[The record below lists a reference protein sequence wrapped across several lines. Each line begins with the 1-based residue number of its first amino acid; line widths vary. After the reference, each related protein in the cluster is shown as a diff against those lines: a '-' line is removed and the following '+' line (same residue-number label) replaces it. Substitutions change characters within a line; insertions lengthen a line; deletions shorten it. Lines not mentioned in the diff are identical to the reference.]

1 MYAVVLKVFS
11 LSPATVSAVRILALA
26 VAVSVWAGAAAS
38 EAAAGTFAPAIPSGQ
53 ALTQLAAA
61 DDALVA
67 LTNDPLAARLVRARG
82 GRLVSSQLRIWS
94 LSGAAAARLVPQLEG
109 GGSLRYAEPSRRR
122 DSLVRFTDPL
132 STPDLSYHLRTIGAD
147 RAEPPGPG
155 FPITILD
162 SGIDLGHPDFAAR
175 PNTVLLNTQFVS
187 GPDGDDYHG
196 TEVASIAA
204 AAVNGVGG
212 EGVYPQARIRIYDVR
227 DELDDDSVIAGIE
240 AAIAAGPSVINLS
253 LGGPG
258 NSRSLYEATL
268 RALATGSLVV
278 ASSGNERDLG
288 NPTIYPA
295 AYPHVLTVGASDRA
309 SRPTDFSSSGPA
321 VDLTAP
327 GEELPFQDPLDPANH
342 YLVAGTSFSAPM
354 VAAAAAW
361 IRTVRGAM
369 SVGQLADL
377 LRFSARDLAQPGY
390 DERTGYGVLDIP
402 AALAAPLP
410 PRDPQEPNDDI
421 SQLVVGGVFA
431 TAKPFVSARFAA
443 ALDVIEDPRDVYRVS
458 LPRGRTLTAR
468 VATDDDVRV
477 ALFGPTATSAVGAR
491 GRLATTDRAGSQP
504 ETVRYANRTG
514 RSLVLFLAVAPGRS
528 LTIANPSYRV
538 ELTVAPVPR

>member
-1 MYAVVLKVFS
+1 M
-11 LSPATVSAVRILALA
+11 SPATVSAVKVLALA
-26 VAVSVWAGAAAS
+26 AAFSVWLGAAISEAEAAGFAPAVPTGLALSQLAAS
-38 EAAAGTFAPAIPSGQ
+38 E
-53 ALTQLAAA
+53 
-61 DDALVA
+61 DALVA
-67 LTNDPLAARLVRARG
+67 LKDDAHAAQLVRARG
-82 GRLVSSQLRIWS
+82 GRLVSRELRIWS
-94 LSGAAAARLVPQLEG
+94 LSGRAAARLVPELERRG
-109 GGSLRYAEPSRRR
+109 VLRYAEPSRRR
-122 DSLVRFTDPL
+122 DSFVRFTDPL

-147 RAEPPGPG
+147 RVEPPGPG

-162 SGIDLGHPDFAAR
+162 SGIDLGHPDFVSR
-175 PNTVLLNTQFVS
+175 PNTVLLNPQFVS

-196 TEVASIAA
+196 TEVASMAA

-278 ASSGNERDLG
+278 ASSGNERDSG

-309 SRPTDFSSSGPA
+309 SQPAEFSSSGPA

-327 GEELPFQDPLDPANH
+327 GEELPFQDPLDPTNH

-369 SVGQLADL
+369 SVSQLSDL

-410 PRDPQEPNDDI
+410 ARDPQEPNDDI
-421 SQLVVGGVFA
+421 SHVVAGGVFTA
-431 TAKPFVSARFAA
+431 AKPLVSARFTAG
-443 ALDVIEDPRDVYRVS
+443 LDEIEDPRDVYRVS
-458 LPRGRTLTAR
+458 LARNRTLTVR
-468 VATDDDVRV
+468 VSSDDDVRV
-477 ALFGPTATSAVGAR
+477 ALFGSAVRTVVGTR
-491 GRLATTDRAGSQP
+491 GRLATTDRQGRLP
-504 ETVRYANRTG
+504 ETVTYANKTG
-514 RSLVLFLAVAPGRS
+514 RSLVVFLTVAPGRAR
-528 LTIANPSYRV
+528 TIANPSYRV
-538 ELTVAPVPR
+538 ELSSAPVRR

>member
-1 MYAVVLKVFS
+1 M
-11 LSPATVSAVRILALA
+11 
-26 VAVSVWAGAAAS
+26 
-38 EAAAGTFAPAIPSGQ
+38 
-53 ALTQLAAA
+53 
-61 DDALVA
+61 
-67 LTNDPLAARLVRARG
+67 RARG
-82 GRLVSSQLRIWS
+82 GRLVSRELRIWS
-94 LSGAAAARLVPQLEG
+94 LSGRAAARLVPELERRG
-109 GGSLRYAEPSRRR
+109 VLRYAEPSRRR
-122 DSLVRFTDPL
+122 DSFVRFTDPL
-132 STPDLSYHLRTIGAD
+132 STTDLSYHLRTIGAD
-147 RAEPPGPG
+147 RVEPPGPG

-162 SGIDLGHPDFAAR
+162 SGIDLGHPDFVSR
-175 PNTVLLNTQFVS
+175 PNTVLLNPQFVS

-196 TEVASIAA
+196 TEVASMAA

-278 ASSGNERDLG
+278 ASSGNERDSG

-309 SRPTDFSSSGPA
+309 SRPAEFSSSGPA

-327 GEELPFQDPLDPANH
+327 GEELPFQDPLDPTNH

-369 SVGQLADL
+369 SVGQLSDL
-377 LRFSARDLAQPGY
+377 LRFSAHDLAQPGY

-410 PRDPQEPNDDI
+410 ARDPQEPNDDI
-421 SQLVVGGVFA
+421 SHVVAGGVFTA
-431 TAKPFVSARFAA
+431 AKPLVSARFTAG
-443 ALDVIEDPRDVYRVS
+443 LDETEDPRDVYRVS
-458 LPRGRTLTAR
+458 LAARSDAHRQGLLGRRRAGCALRIRREDGGGHTRPPRDGRSSGTAARDRDATPTGR
-468 VATDDDVRV
+468 VARWW
-477 ALFGPTATSAVGAR
+477 S
-491 GRLATTDRAGSQP
+491 S
-504 ETVRYANRTG
+504 
-514 RSLVLFLAVAPGRS
+514 
-528 LTIANPSYRV
+528 
-538 ELTVAPVPR
+538 